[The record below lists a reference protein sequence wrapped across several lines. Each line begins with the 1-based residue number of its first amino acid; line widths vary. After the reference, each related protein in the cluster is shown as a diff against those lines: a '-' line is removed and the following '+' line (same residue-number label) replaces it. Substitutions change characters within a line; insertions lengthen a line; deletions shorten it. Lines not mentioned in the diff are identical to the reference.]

1 MAPVNDSRRA
11 VDYARRSMTA
21 PTARALVNA
30 QVAIESFDLSPD
42 GESLVYARRT
52 VERGAYRSH
61 LWIAPWAGGR
71 ARRLT
76 DGPVRDG
83 TPAISPDGRR
93 VAFVRGPADVA
104 GKRGATGEPQIWIVA
119 LEGGQPWQLTRLAHG
134 AGAPGWSPDGT
145 RIALLAAGGAP
156 LFVVG
161 REVKGRQPTARRI
174 TRTDFRDDE
183 AGHLDRRTHLWVVP
197 ARRGGS
203 PRQLTRGDFDVKQP
217 AWAPDGGWLAFASD
231 MGADANILPRSAI
244 YRVSADG
251 GRETPL
257 IALRGSVERPAI
269 SPDGRR
275 LAFVGNDVADAGEQ
289 VPIRLWIAPSAGGR
303 PRSLTPRLDRSIGCE
318 AWADLVLAEDG
329 PGPIWL
335 SNDELLVM
343 VAADGRNLPYRVR
356 TSGDPQPIIA
366 PGRVVGAGL
375 AAAGQRIALSAGLDR
390 HAAEIY
396 GVEAEGS
403 RPPARLRA
411 ITRDGASWQTRFP
424 LPRWDELWV
433 DTPAGRMQVWIAS
446 PAGAKA
452 RPLPAILQL
461 HGGPAGAWGPGGTM
475 DSIQLCAA
483 GYRVLMPNIRGSA
496 SFGERWSGALR
507 GRWGEVDADDALA
520 AVDAAVSRDLADPDR
535 LGVMG
540 LSYGGFL
547 TQWLI
552 GATDRFKAA
561 VGENGV
567 SNQVSAWANSHFGIH
582 YDRRW
587 KLGDPLTRAGMLR
600 LWQTSPLSQVARI
613 HTPLL
618 LLQSEEDRI
627 CPASDNEQLFEALRA
642 LGREAEYI
650 LYPEEHHEMKNYG
663 RPDRRI
669 DRMERILA
677 WFDRW
682 LVEAPG

>member
-1 MAPVNDSRRA
+1 
-11 VDYARRSMTA
+11 
-21 PTARALVNA
+21 
-30 QVAIESFDLSPD
+30 
-42 GESLVYARRT
+42 
-52 VERGAYRSH
+52 
-61 LWIAPWAGGR
+61 
-71 ARRLT
+71 
-76 DGPVRDG
+76 
-83 TPAISPDGRR
+83 
-93 VAFVRGPADVA
+93 
-104 GKRGATGEPQIWIVA
+104 
-119 LEGGQPWQLTRLAHG
+119 
-134 AGAPGWSPDGT
+134 
-145 RIALLAAGGAP
+145 
-156 LFVVG
+156 
-161 REVKGRQPTARRI
+161 
-174 TRTDFRDDE
+174 
-183 AGHLDRRTHLWVVP
+183 
-197 ARRGGS
+197 
-203 PRQLTRGDFDVKQP
+203 
-217 AWAPDGGWLAFASD
+217 
-231 MGADANILPRSAI
+231 
-244 YRVSADG
+244 
-251 GRETPL
+251 
-257 IALRGSVERPAI
+257 
-269 SPDGRR
+269 
-275 LAFVGNDVADAGEQ
+275 
-289 VPIRLWIAPSAGGR
+289 
-303 PRSLTPRLDRSIGCE
+303 
-318 AWADLVLAEDG
+318 
-329 PGPIWL
+329 
-335 SNDELLVM
+335 
-343 VAADGRNLPYRVR
+343 
-356 TSGDPQPIIA
+356 
-366 PGRVVGAGL
+366 
-375 AAAGQRIALSAGLDR
+375 
-390 HAAEIY
+390 
-396 GVEAEGS
+396 
-403 RPPARLRA
+403 
-411 ITRDGASWQTRFP
+411 
-424 LPRWDELWV
+424 
-433 DTPAGRMQVWIAS
+433 
-446 PAGAKA
+446 
-452 RPLPAILQL
+452 
-461 HGGPAGAWGPGGTM
+461 M

-600 LWQTSPLSQVARI
+600 LWQTSPLSQVASI

-642 LGREAEYI
+642 LGRETEYI